1 MQIPTFF
8 FFNLMFVIYLKMKIY
23 VYNYI
28 FCAGL
33 YFLTMGC
40 ESVNEVCCIKHFE
53 SSGE

>member
-1 MQIPTFF
+1 MQIPTF
-8 FFNLMFVIYLKMKIY
+8 FFNLMFVIYPTMKIY

-40 ESVNEVCCIKHFE
+40 ESVCCIKHFE